1 MLGTG
6 CPSTRGR
13 GGDTL
18 LPCGGGGAAETLRL
32 LLLGVLT
39 LALWPCCSVSYG
51 NGGQSGGGSGGEV
64 PRWGLADSQRTRSR
78 VSALTAAG
86 SLAIQ
91 TALSTVRCVV
101 PGRGA
106 RTLASAGRG
115 ACCVHA

>member
-39 LALWPCCSVSYG
+39 LALYG